1 MDPHSADN
9 CKCHKQTQPAQQ
21 TLSDMDFDRGIW
33 NAGEELLTNGGLQS
47 FGLTD
52 TFPPYSYL

>member
-33 NAGEELLTNGGLQS
+33 NAGKK
-47 FGLTD
+47 
-52 TFPPYSYL
+52 YSRESYGYYRP

>member
-33 NAGEELLTNGGLQS
+33 NAGKELLINGGL
-47 FGLTD
+47 
-52 TFPPYSYL
+52 